1 PQKLAGATPDRHA
14 NPIAMLRP
22 PLQGLQNQQVQRSL
36 QKLNAVLVPL
46 SLLGHRFVPHTMP
59 SMPKQVP
66 RRPRPCRLLAFSRG
80 YDVMTRLLVP
90 SKAVDILPPAC
101 RHYTSLA
108 SSTPVPP
115 RGCLELLFP

>member
-1 PQKLAGATPDRHA
+1 VLHSFPTRRSSDL

-46 SLLGHRFVPHTMP
+46 SRLGHRFVPHTMP

-66 RRPRPCRLLAFSRG
+66 RRPWPCRLLAFSLG
-80 YDVMTRLLVP
+80 YDVMTLPFVP
-90 SKAVDILPPAC
+90 SKAVILPPAC
-101 RHYTSLA
+101 RHSTSLA
-108 SSTPVPP
+108 SA
-115 RGCLELLFP
+115 